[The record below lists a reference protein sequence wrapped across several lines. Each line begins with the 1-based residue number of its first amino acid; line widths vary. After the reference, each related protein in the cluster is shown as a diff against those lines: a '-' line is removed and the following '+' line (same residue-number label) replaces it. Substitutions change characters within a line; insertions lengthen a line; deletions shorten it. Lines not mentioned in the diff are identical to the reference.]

1 VASGRPFVNPAV
13 AEQLAFNVQPK
24 DTQLPHIT
32 LSERESDV
40 FTSLLNGD
48 SVKQIAATM
57 GISIKTVSTH
67 KARMMAKMGVST
79 VSQLVQ
85 YAVKHHLLSVP
96 VD

>member
-1 VASGRPFVNPAV
+1 
-13 AEQLAFNVQPK
+13 
-24 DTQLPHIT
+24 
-32 LSERESDV
+32 
-40 FTSLLNGD
+40 
-48 SVKQIAATM
+48 M